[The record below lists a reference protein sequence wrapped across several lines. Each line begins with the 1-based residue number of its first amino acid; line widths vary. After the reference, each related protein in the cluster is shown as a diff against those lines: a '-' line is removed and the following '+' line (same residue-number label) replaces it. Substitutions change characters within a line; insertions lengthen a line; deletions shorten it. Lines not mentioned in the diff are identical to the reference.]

1 MDALDM
7 LFTRRSIRSYTS
19 EPVSDEDLKTILE
32 AGMNAPS
39 ANNRQPWHF
48 VVVDDRDKLNAIME
62 AHPYTRMLAEAPMAI
77 VVCGDT
83 SISESFWVQD
93 CSAATEN
100 ILLAARALDLGT
112 VWCGVHPPEAR
123 VKAIS
128 ALFDLPETIVPLN
141 VIALGHPAEDKGRVD
156 RYQESR
162 IHRNTW

>member
-1 MDALDM
+1 MDALEM

-48 VVVDDRDKLNAIME
+48 VVVDDREKLDAIME
-62 AHPYTRMLAEAPMAI
+62 AHPYTRMLAEAPVAI

-83 SISESFWVQD
+83 SISESFWDQD

-100 ILLAARALDLGT
+100 ILLAARALELGT
-112 VWCGVHPPEAR
+112 VWCGVYPREDR
-123 VKAIS
+123 VNAVS
-128 ALFDLPETIVPLN
+128 ALFDLPETMVPLN
-141 VIALGHPAEDKGRVD
+141 VIALGHPAEEKGRVD
-156 RYQESR
+156 RYQEAR
-162 IHRNTW
+162 IHHNAW